1 MSAEKKAKADFTLG
15 KGQTLRVGTN
25 IRMHTEGEY
34 TKIDMGDLASEYKLS
49 QAYANIRNLEFRS
62 DKEIKIQSFKEYREL
77 RGQLFTAAWRWSAS
91 KDLVILVMKPTGIAD
106 YRTFTPMGICWFW
119 LTRLSTTPWLP
130 A

>member
-77 RGQLFTAAWRWSAS
+77 RGQLS
-91 KDLVILVMKPTGIAD
+91 
-106 YRTFTPMGICWFW
+106 
-119 LTRLSTTPWLP
+119 
-130 A
+130 